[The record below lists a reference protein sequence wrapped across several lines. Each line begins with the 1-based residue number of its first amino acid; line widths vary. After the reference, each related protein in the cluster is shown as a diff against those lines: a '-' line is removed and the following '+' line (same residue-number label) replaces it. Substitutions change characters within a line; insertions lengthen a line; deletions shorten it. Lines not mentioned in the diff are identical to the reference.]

1 MNIAFYLESLNEND
15 KIQLIQEELTRNS
28 DYISNASIFY
38 NNIAPLQI
46 NLSAA
51 IFHSSDLWSFEGV
64 LIIDRISNLIKTKK
78 IVNKFKS
85 WYYYDKLNGDN
96 FIDIINNID
105 SVDKIIANGEIMS
118 REYRR
123 LINKTPDYT
132 VENYNGLSRLPL

>member
-78 IVNKFKS
+78 KVMSTFFKYEGIALMS
-85 WYYYDKLNGDN
+85 IKE
-96 FIDIINNID
+96 FI
-105 SVDKIIANGEIMS
+105 
-118 REYRR
+118 
-123 LINKTPDYT
+123 
-132 VENYNGLSRLPL
+132 LSK